1 MSPDFFLEKTISR
14 NHMDIF
20 FSHFQS
26 IRQAILELKFSKFFH
41 IGSVT
46 SAFERLIPSSF
57 RRSKLLL
64 TIWFLSQQKVVYET
78 YLVPKQVKRYV
89 NWRFIDLILNQ
100 IENQNVVK
108 TTKNM
113 LDIPIAHLARQ
124 ITNYDRDILQKI
136 DYWEYH
142 NLAWQK
148 ANSSLK
154 APNLLFYIHNFNR
167 VYYFESMI

>member
-14 NHMDIF
+14 NHISIF

-89 NWRFIDLILNQ
+89 NWRFNDLIGSDWESKCRKNDKEYAWYSNCSFGSPNYELWSRHSAKNWLLGISQ
-100 IENQNVVK
+100 FGMAESEFF
-108 TTKNM
+108 TKG
-113 LDIPIAHLARQ
+113 
-124 ITNYDRDILQKI
+124 T
-136 DYWEYH
+136 
-142 NLAWQK
+142 
-148 ANSSLK
+148 
-154 APNLLFYIHNFNR
+154 
-167 VYYFESMI
+167 